1 MPKPK
6 EEKTGQVSSAV
17 YVLCCVLIGILFLGF
32 PGWVIGTLS
41 LILGILCIAYG
52 AWKLFTA
59 LRTAGFTRI
68 GALLGG
74 AAAILLGVY
83 IIRQPEKVF
92 SLLPFAAGI
101 FFLFDGIDRIRCAA
115 AMHRT
120 VRNTAANKRQ
130 AAATGR
136 QKRRFYTAC
145 IIGAVTILCGV
156 LLLLYPFDALELTLR
171 VVGFLIL
178 CNGIGAFWT
187 AHALKV
193 TVRLFGN
200 EAPKRTP
207 DGKYEADFRDITE
220 TTE

>member
-1 MPKPK
+1 MRNQK
-6 EEKTGQVSSAV
+6 EEAV
-17 YVLCCVLIGILFLGF
+17 KQNASVGYLLCCVLIGLLFLLF

-41 LILGILCIAYG
+41 LLLGILCIAYG

-59 LRTAGFTRI
+59 LRSAGFTRI

-74 AAAILLGVY
+74 VAAILLGIY
-83 IIRQPEKVF
+83 IIRQPENVF
-92 SLLPFAAGI
+92 SLLPFAAGV
-101 FFLFDGIDRIRCAA
+101 FFLLDGIDRIRCAA

-130 AAATGR
+130 AAAIGR
-136 QKRRFYTAC
+136 QKHRFYTAC
-145 IIGAVTILCGV
+145 IIGAVTLLCGI

-178 CNGIGAFWT
+178 GNGFGAFWT
-187 AHALKV
+187 SQALKV
-193 TVRLFGN
+193 TLRLFGSD
-200 EAPKRTP
+200 APKRSP

-220 TTE
+220 TIE